1 VLCLAS
7 LLEPRSNRLPIR
19 SAKGNLQTRE
29 LTDRQVRSRGQRMS
43 SRALLVPL
51 SSGASWHGI
60 CGLEMV
66 VEAMAMA
73 VGTTQQARVQSCK
86 TYNRATAI
94 DIDLAQSMLE
104 IVSAV
109 TTRHRPVMGQ
119 GLAAENSTGL
129 ARRAVPCWFPAP
141 KRSWRTFKRTYWA
154 YCRP

>member
-1 VLCLAS
+1 MMPLGPVHLRWEYPWKSAAGCAVLCLAS

-109 TTRHRPVMGQ
+109 TT
-119 GLAAENSTGL
+119 
-129 ARRAVPCWFPAP
+129 
-141 KRSWRTFKRTYWA
+141 WA
-154 YCRP
+154 SASNGPGAGSRK